1 MVSFYQK
8 RTPQSRGVE
17 NEGGRK
23 PRQDDSGI
31 SPGVQK
37 KVYLIYACKADV
49 QASRLWKLEAW
60 FIQEIMK

>member
-1 MVSFYQK
+1 M
-8 RTPQSRGVE
+8 E